1 MILLGQLLLW
11 MVEHWALL
19 LAIIGFVI
27 MLQWLKKLAEQLSNI
42 LVELRDIGKDTR
54 HMLRVINEE
63 IERNTGEV
71 GDVHS
76 AVSGVDHTLSASL
89 QVLYRIENELS
100 PPPAA
105 VLPDTD
111 G

>member
-1 MILLGQLLLW
+1 

-63 IERNTGEV
+63 IERNTAEV
-71 GDVHS
+71 SAVHS
-76 AVSGVDHTLSASL
+76 AVSWVDHTLSDSL

-100 PPPAA
+100 PPPPSY
-105 VLPDTD
+105 LTSRGDRL
-111 G
+111 